1 MIWKNGFFIFWE
13 DSIRYLPR
21 MAKFSSWA
29 RAMKATK
36 PGDVSYVSIME
47 TSTNDQMRNPSVNC
61 KSWQVV
67 G

>member
-1 MIWKNGFFIFWE
+1 
-13 DSIRYLPR
+13 

-61 KSWQVV
+61 KGWQVV